1 MSESNSPGFL
11 DQVKTWQWRLFSWF
25 TWNAATQRTFSRSII
40 PILLRAQS
48 QGFRVFAAD
57 AHDAGEYGAL
67 RLLQLALHFRALGY
81 AGLVEQRVARVAR
94 GHASR
99 AELDIAELRHALVL
113 RPDAQVVVGLVEH
126 GPLPVRDVEDAARAD
141 SFVLGAAEQ
150 RHLVVDDEAR
160 AVHLRMLALASA

>member
-1 MSESNSPGFL
+1 MVSPVRAQEAL
-11 DQVKTWQWRLFSWF
+11 
-25 TWNAATQRTFSRSII
+25 
-40 PILLRAQS
+40 PILLRAQP

-81 AGLVEQRVARVAR
+81 AGLVEQRVARVAL

-126 GPLPVRDVEDAARAD
+126 GPLPVRDVEDAAL
-141 SFVLGAAEQ
+141 VLGAAGQ